1 VLVRIP
7 YQRQCALLS
16 EYLGFDGERMP
27 IPSFTIDGVL
37 PPYVGPHGPGGAL
50 EDLSPYEVSA
60 IEVVTT
66 LGTTQNRQDILR
78 RWLDHR
84 MQLRANGITQ
94 GFQWLDGSFL
104 EQKEPNDL
112 DTVSFV
118 YRPAHAMQMGA
129 WNVFVAENI
138 PLFDRGQVKTTFRL
152 DALFIDLNGH
162 PETIVEVARYYMG
175 LFSHRRGDDLW
186 KGMLKVR
193 LENAADDT
201 DALAILGPAPTVG
214 GVVAP

>member
-1 VLVRIP
+1 
-7 YQRQCALLS
+7 
-16 EYLGFDGERMP
+16 
-27 IPSFTIDGVL
+27 
-37 PPYVGPHGPGGAL
+37 
-50 EDLSPYEVSA
+50 
-60 IEVVTT
+60 
-66 LGTTQNRQDILR
+66 
-78 RWLDHR
+78 

>member
-1 VLVRIP
+1 MIGNVRYNP
-7 YQRQCALLS
+7 QRP
-16 EYLGFDGERMP
+16 GFDGERMP

-37 PPYVGPHGPGGAL
+37 PPYVGSKGPGGAF
-50 EDLSPYEVSA
+50 ENLSPYEVSA
-60 IEVVTT
+60 LEVVST
-66 LGTTQNRQDILR
+66 LGTTQNRRDILR
-78 RWLDHR
+78 RWLNHR
-84 MQLRANGITQ
+84 SELRSAGISQ

-112 DTVSFV
+112 DTVSFI
-118 YRPAHAMQMGA
+118 YRPATALQLA
-129 WNVFVAENI
+129 DWNAFLGGNLA
-138 PLFDRGQVKTTFRL
+138 LFDRGQLKQKFRL
-152 DALFIDLNGH
+152 DALFIDLHGH

-201 DALAILGPAPTVG
+201 DASAILGPAPTVEG
-214 GVVAP
+214 AVAS